1 MFLRVT
7 QRLGEAM
14 GHEPSSKDS
23 AKRVLT
29 SVWRPRKKWMQQ
41 GQEAGTE
48 KGSREFR

>member
-29 SVWRPRKKWMQQ
+29 SLWRSRKKWMQQ
-41 GQEAGTE
+41 GQEAGKE